1 MSEPPFQRNNAPREP
16 MDAPEEKALEAFLR
30 EHDPAEPVGEGFS
43 PRQRSRVVRYMEH
56 PILATIYLHHRT
68 AALTG
73 AVLVVALTI
82 LLLIWWKMVRP
93 VEPLPPV
100 RFDVEQKLPALTPE
114 PEPAPEL
121 PLPDISSD
129 TFLHHS
135 EDTLPSPPAPSD
147 EAFFNGAPF

>member
-93 VEPLPPV
+93 VEPLLRCRAEAARADTGAGARAGTSAARHFLRHV
-100 RFDVEQKLPALTPE
+100 
-114 PEPAPEL
+114 PAPL
-121 PLPDISSD
+121 GRY
-129 TFLHHS
+129 
-135 EDTLPSPPAPSD
+135 API
-147 EAFFNGAPF
+147 AARAVG